1 MLAGLQENGIVTAE
15 QLTRIEEYL
24 LQHQDPEKEKSSQK
38 REAEDGSSK
47 SVQTDTKR
55 RVEKEDSVKTPRWMD
70 V

>member
-1 MLAGLQENGIVTAE
+1 MLAGLQESGIVTAE

-24 LQHQDPEKEKSSQK
+24 LQHQNAEKEKSSQK

-47 SVQTDTKR
+47 SVQTNTKR
-55 RVEKEDSVKTPRWMD
+55 RLEKEDSVKTTGWMD

>member
-1 MLAGLQENGIVTAE
+1 MAGLQDNGIVTAE
-15 QLTRIEEYL
+15 QLKRIEEYL

-47 SVQTDTKR
+47 SIQTDTKR
-55 RVEKEDSVKTPRWMD
+55 RVEKEDSVETMGLMD

>member
-1 MLAGLQENGIVTAE
+1 MLAGLQANGIVTAE
-15 QLTRIEEYL
+15 QLVRIEEYL

-38 REAEDGSSK
+38 REAEDGSNE

-55 RVEKEDSVKTPRWMD
+55 RVEKEDSVETMCLME